1 MRTCYPDRV
10 AGIETLEHSVVIYTQ
25 GFCEFSE
32 MVRLH
37 LESRGQRYVEKDV
50 DTSTEFRDEMLALGA
65 QGTPVTVIDGE
76 PVFGFDEE
84 AIDELLGFTPY
95 NPPEP
100 HGETLD
106 Q

>member
-1 MRTCYPDRV
+1 MTN
-10 AGIETLEHSVVIYTQ
+10 IETLEHSVVIYTQ

-50 DTSTEFRDEMLALGA
+50 DTSAAYRDEMLALGA
-65 QGTPVTVIDGE
+65 HGTPVTVIDGE
-76 PVFGFDEE
+76 AVFGFDEE

-95 NPPEP
+95 NPPEEY
-100 HGETLD
+100 GETLD